1 MDFST
6 VKKNLEARGYKVRI
20 FETAKEATQY
30 LNEQIDQKTVGFGGS
45 VTLAQ
50 MNLMEALQEHN
61 TVFWHNRTPQGED
74 PNAIR
79 QAASQAEVYVSSV
92 NGLAESGEIINIDG
106 TCNRLASL
114 FYGHDQVYLVIG
126 QNKLAKDY
134 DQALFRARNV
144 AAPLN
149 AKRVG
154 VKTPCAIHGDR
165 CYDCKS
171 PERICRGLLVLWEKP
186 NNGARYEIV
195 LVNEDLGY

>member
-6 VKKNLEARGYKVRI
+6 VKKNLEARGYKVGI

-45 VTLAQ
+45 VSLAQ
-50 MNLMEALQEHN
+50 MNLMEALQGHN

-79 QAASQAEVYVSSV
+79 TAASQTEVYVSSV

-114 FYGHDQVYLVIG
+114 LYGHDQVYLVIG
-126 QNKLAKDY
+126 RNKLARNY

>member
-6 VKKNLEARGYKVRI
+6 VKKNLETRGYKVGI

-30 LNEQIDQKTVGFGGS
+30 LNEQIDHKTVGFGGS
-45 VTLAQ
+45 VSLAQ

-61 TVFWHNRTPQGED
+61 TVFWHNRTSQGED

-79 QAASQAEVYVSSV
+79 KAASQAEVYVSSV

-114 FYGHDQVYLVIG
+114 LYGHDQVYLVIG

-171 PERICRGLLVLWEKP
+171 PERICRGLLVLWERP
-186 NNGARYEIV
+186 NNGARYEIL

>member
-6 VKKNLEARGYKVRI
+6 VKKNLETRGYKVHT
-20 FETAKEATQY
+20 FETAQEATAY

-45 VTLAQ
+45 VSLAQ
-50 MNLMEALQEHN
+50 MKLMEALQGHN
-61 TVFWHNRTPQGED
+61 TVFWHNRTPEGQD

-79 QAASQAEVYVSSV
+79 KAASQAEVYVCSV
-92 NGLAESGEIINIDG
+92 NGLAETGEIINIDG

-114 FYGHDQVYLVIG
+114 LYGHDQVFLVIG

-134 DQALFRARNV
+134 DQAVYRARNV

-186 NNGARYEIV
+186 NNGASYEV
-195 LVNEDLGY
+195 LLVNEDLGY

>member
-1 MDFST
+1 MNFST
-6 VKKNLEARGYKVRI
+6 VKKNLEGRGYKVHT
-20 FETAKEATQY
+20 FETAQEATSY

-50 MNLMEALQEHN
+50 MNLMEALQKHN
-61 TVFWHNRTPQGED
+61 TVFWHNRPPQGED
-74 PNAIR
+74 PNTTR
-79 QAASQAEVYVSSV
+79 KAASQAQVYISSV
-92 NGLAESGEIINIDG
+92 NGLAETGEIINIDG

-114 FYGHDQVYLVIG
+114 LYGHDQVYLVIG

-134 DQALFRARNV
+134 DQALFRARNI

-165 CYDCKS
+165 CYDCQS
-171 PERICRGLLVLWEKP
+171 PERICRGLLVLWERP
-186 NNGARYEIV
+186 NNGANYEV
-195 LVNEDLGY
+195 LLVNEDLGY

>member
-6 VKKNLEARGYKVRI
+6 VKKNLEARGYKVHT
-20 FETAKEATQY
+20 FETAQEATQY
-30 LNEQIDQKTVGFGGS
+30 LNEKIDQKTVGFGGS

-50 MNLMEALQEHN
+50 MNLMEALQDHN

-74 PNAIR
+74 PKAIR
-79 QAASQAEVYVSSV
+79 KAASQAEVYVSSV

-114 FYGHDQVYLVIG
+114 LYGHDQVYLVIG

-171 PERICRGLLVLWEKP
+171 PERICRGLLVFWEKP
-186 NNGARYEIV
+186 NNGATYEIL